1 MGRRIGLGTSDT
13 KEYIIAQPTPNYGV
27 GNKRA
32 YAVISHVEVMIQ
44 AEDLLSKAGLQVEE
58 VLYSCVKGAAV
69 ARGIYHIKGGD
80 EDLQMMFAWVNS
92 YDKSKR
98 FSCAIGSKIKDSGYW
113 LSGDIGSWK
122 RKHTG
127 DAKKE
132 AMETM
137 SDQINNAGKYYQALL
152 GHKAEMILVK
162 IPEKL
167 RAEVLGRIYF
177 LEKIITSEQAGIV
190 KSLLMTPGA
199 DDTLWQLNKW
209 LAAAMR
215 KSHPKDWLEKSIQLS
230 GFLNKEFGIGQ
241 AVAPIQNQM
250 TLIQMIEE
258 VKAEAIAKE
267 KEAPVKDEISFEL

>member
-1 MGRRIGLGTSDT
+1 MGKRIGVGDSSA
-13 KEYIIAQPTPNYGV
+13 KAYIVSQPTPVFG
-27 GNKRA
+27 GR
-32 YAVISHVEVMIQ
+32 YAVISHQEVMDQ
-44 AEDLLSKAGLQVEE
+44 ADELLKNAGLVVEQE
-58 VLYSCVKGAAV
+58 LFSAVKHAQV

-98 FSCAIGSKIKDSGYW
+98 FSCCIGSRIIDNGGYW
-113 LSGDIGSWK
+113 LSGDLSSWR

-152 GHKAEMILVK
+152 GHKAEMMLVK

-177 LEKIITSEQAGIV
+177 MEKIITSEQAGIV

-209 LAAAMR
+209 LAAAMK
-215 KSHPKDWLEKSIQLS
+215 KSHPKDWLEKSIALS
-230 GFLNKEFGIGQ
+230 GFLNKEFSIGQ

-258 VKAEAIAKE
+258 VKVEAIAKE
-267 KEAPVKDEISFEL
+267 KEGPVKDEISFEL